1 MNDLC
6 VMKFGGT
13 CLSTEEDRRKSV
25 DLCIREFKSFRKA
38 VVVVSAMGRKGD
50 PYSTDTLLELVSSPI
65 PHEKSCLMACGE
77 VISAAVFAD
86 MLRQN
91 GIAALAITGWN
102 AGLRTDDQYCG
113 AELESVE
120 TEYLNASLKENDCVV
135 VAGFQGMNSNGTIST
150 LRRGGS
156 DISATAIAAAL
167 NADELMLFKMIDSV
181 YTADPERVRG
191 ALKVDRISAEDIR
204 ELAWLGA
211 EVVHPRAS
219 EIAGNAG
226 IRISIKSHRTGEPVT
241 RIEPF
246 VIRSGRYITGVASGH
261 DAVQFRISTEIP
273 DSMHEFYSRVFGLVA
288 DVGVS
293 MDMFS
298 VFNAAA
304 MFTVSLEDEKRVSE
318 VLGRNRI
325 VFETISPCAKVSI
338 VGAGMHGIQGVMAR
352 FSSALDRAGIDMLQ
366 TVDSHATISALVPLE
381 QRDEALR
388 ALHREFLEQ

>member
-6 VMKFGGT
+6 VIKFGGT
-13 CLSTEEDRRKSV
+13 CLSTGEDRQRSL
-25 DLCIREFKSFRKA
+25 DHCISELASYRKA

-50 PYSTDTLLELVSSPI
+50 PYSTDTLLELVSAPI
-65 PHEKSCLMACGE
+65 PHERSCLLACGE

-86 MLRQN
+86 MLRQR
-91 GIAALAITGWN
+91 GIAASAITGWN
-102 AGLRTDDQYCG
+102 AGLRTDDQHCG
-113 AELESVE
+113 AELESIE
-120 TEYLNASLKENDCVV
+120 TEYLIASLKENDCVV
-135 VAGFQGMNSNGTIST
+135 VAGFQGMSSNGTIST

-167 NADELMLFKMIDSV
+167 NADELMLFKKIDSV

-226 IRISIKSHRTGEPVT
+226 VRISVKSHRTGKQVT
-241 RIEPF
+241 GIEPF
-246 VIRSGRYITGVASGH
+246 TIRSGRYITGVASGS
-261 DAVQFRISTEIP
+261 DAVQFRIRTDNYASL
-273 DSMHEFYSRVFGLVA
+273 HEFYSHVFGLVA
-288 DVGVS
+288 AAGVS

-304 MFTVSLEDEKRVSE
+304 MFTVSLEDEEVVSGI
-318 VLGRNRI
+318 LGGSGI
-325 VFETISPCAKVSI
+325 DFETVSPCAKVSI

-366 TVDSHATISALVPLE
+366 TVDSHATISALVHL
-381 QRDEALR
+381 QKRDEALR